1 LTSQETLIGKLC
13 EHALFRAFMRA
24 VRVGVPTGLLT
35 LISVLRNDPTI
46 LQNYAWLIP
55 ILVAVDKYLR
65 DKKRAIKKD

>member
-1 LTSQETLIGKLC
+1 MNSQETRMGRLY

-24 VRVGVPTGLLT
+24 VRVAVPTGLLA

-65 DKKRAIKKD
+65 DKRGQ